1 MDPKITSAIWSNIEF
16 DQATPAGKLAALWLI
31 TNEHVD
37 MLGYADLSLRRFVF
51 ETQLDEQALAE
62 GFKALGKGLEKVGKG
77 YWLRNYIGVQFGRG
91 PSLCRNNFARG
102 ITKRLG
108 GGCDP
113 ALVRLILAE
122 YVELLEVKGFVSP
135 IKVLGKGSRGSMNHK
150 RGKDRIGE
158 DRSRAEQ
165 RGGAG
170 GELLT
175 ETDSTEAPTNG
186 SSNLMPAEEIYAE
199 YPLKVARA
207 NALRAIDKALGT
219 HPADMLLAATRAYA
233 EAVSHWPPEARSQY
247 VPHAATWFNRE
258 SYLDDRSAWE
268 RLSAPGKNSTGVAP
282 RATITRDPVIFK
294 D

>member
-37 MLGYADLSLRRFVF
+37 VLGYADLSLRRFVF

-102 ITKRLG
+102 ITNRLV

-135 IKVLGKGSRGSMNHK
+135 IKALGKGSRGSMNHK
-150 RGKDRIGE
+150 RREEKRGE
-158 DRSRAEQ
+158 EQSRAEQ

-170 GELLT
+170 GE
-175 ETDSTEAPTNG
+175 TEAERRSLDSVDGPGPCLT
-186 SSNLMPAEEIYAE
+186 IYTA
-199 YPLKVARA
+199 YPLHVARA
-207 NALRAIDKALGT
+207 NALRAIGNALAA
-219 HPADMLLAATRAYA
+219 HPFEQLLAATVAFA
-233 EAVSHWPPEARSQY
+233 EAVSRWSPEDRAKY

-258 SYLDDRSAWE
+258 SYLDDPSAWE
-268 RLSAPGKNSTGVAP
+268 RPSAPGKNSTAVAP
-282 RATITRDPVIFK
+282 HAAITRDPVIFK